1 MKTTVKP
8 LILTVTMGVSALAL
22 SACSGSYGPPMA
34 KNTVKTNHLNHPYK
48 AKSGHYARQP
58 VAHQGRYATKTP
70 YSGRKNKKKSGLFSR
85 LSGPAYDGLGN
96 RIMGQ
101 KKLAYQTPP
110 PPAGVGQFQRWI
122 DYEPQYLLYPGDQLD
137 IVVSSAPELSRTL
150 TIGPD
155 GRIVMPHVTPIMAAG
170 RSFAQVERDLSAEL
184 ASVLRD
190 PTIAVTPRAYGP
202 EQIYVGGEVGQQGT
216 YTLPGP
222 VGVLEAVIMA
232 GGLRPSA
239 KTGHVAVLRRAP
251 NGGMMMRVV
260 DLKNGMR
267 NIREYNDNMQLRRG
281 DIIFVPRTQI
291 AEIGNWMQAFRSA
304 LPVDFNLS
312 YQFGSNGGNGTTV
325 ISP

>member
-8 LILTVTMGVSALAL
+8 LILTVIMGVSALAL
-22 SACSGSYGPPMA
+22 SACARSYGPPMA
-34 KNTVKTNHLNHPYK
+34 VKSVKTNHANHPYK
-48 AKSGHYARQP
+48 AKSGTYGRHP
-58 VAHQGRYATKTP
+58 MMPQGRYGQKTNHK
-70 YSGRKNKKKSGLFSR
+70 RHKNKNKSGLFSR

-96 RIMGQ
+96 RLQGR
-101 KKLAYQTPP
+101 KKLAYQV
-110 PPAGVGQFQRWI
+110 PPAQPGFGQFQRWI

-137 IVVSSAPELSRTL
+137 IVVASAPEMSRTL

-155 GRIVMPHVTPIMAAG
+155 GRIVMPYIKPIMAAG
-170 RSFAQVERDLSAEL
+170 RDFGQVERDLSAEL
-184 ASVLRD
+184 AGVLRD
-190 PTIAVTPRAYGP
+190 PSIAITPRAYGP
-202 EQIYVGGEVGQQGT
+202 QQIYIGGEVGQQGT

-222 VGVLEAVIMA
+222 VGVLEGVIMA

-239 KTGHVAVLRRAP
+239 KTGQVAVLRRAP

-260 DLKNGMR
+260 NLKNGMR

-281 DIIFVPRTQI
+281 DIVFVPRTQI

-312 YQFGSNGGNGTTV
+312 YQFGSNGGGTTV